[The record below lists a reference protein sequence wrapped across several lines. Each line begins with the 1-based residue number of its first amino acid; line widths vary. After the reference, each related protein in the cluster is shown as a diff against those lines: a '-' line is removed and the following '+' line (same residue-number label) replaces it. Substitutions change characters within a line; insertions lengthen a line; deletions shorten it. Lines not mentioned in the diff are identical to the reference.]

1 MPSSTS
7 YAKLSA
13 SGRSKQDTSLMRD
26 KTGCIT
32 CRVRQKKCTGVAT
45 GEVDCSDCIRLNIQC
60 LGVHHNRPDWLRN
73 TEALKE
79 TKYRIKHHLTE
90 YPVPRGRGPA
100 PPRPFLSFQDL
111 IEKYSPQRSTSP
123 NIESERLYRI
133 EPDSPVAYASSQSA
147 SYLTVQ
153 TNLYPSPNTP
163 SPSTSYTPT
172 PLTPSSSDGSLFLSP
187 DVPVPC
193 GYPFQADY
201 MSQPAGV
208 TFHEAAYIP
217 ELAGYVH
224 ISPHS
229 RGPYR
234 HQHSESLFLTS
245 PVESQQYQ
253 YGYQDYARPSAR
265 RQH

>member
-1 MPSSTS
+1 
-7 YAKLSA
+7 
-13 SGRSKQDTSLMRD
+13 MRD

-32 CRVRQKKCTGVAT
+32 CRVRQKKCTGIAA
-45 GEVDCSDCIRLNIQC
+45 GEVNCGDCIRLNIQC

-73 TEALKE
+73 PDALKE

-100 PPRPFLSFQDL
+100 PVRPFLSFHDL
-111 IEKYSPQRSTSP
+111 IEAYSPRILSSGSTSP
-123 NIESERLYRI
+123 SLEPDRLFRI
-133 EPDSPVAYASSQSA
+133 EPDSPVAYTPSQSA
-147 SYLTVQ
+147 GHLSVQ
-153 TNLYPSPNTP
+153 TDLYLLPTTP
-163 SPSTSYTPT
+163 SPSTSYTRT
-172 PLTPSSSDGSLFLSP
+172 PLTPSSSDGGLFPSP
-187 DVPVPC
+187 DVPLPC
-193 GYPFQADY
+193 RHPFQTDYDY
-201 MSQPAGV
+201 MNQHASV

-217 ELAGYVH
+217 ELQGYVH
-224 ISPHS
+224 INPHS

-253 YGYQDYARPSAR
+253 YGHQDYVRPSAR